1 MNRKTYGG
9 VVSVSAGAKLTMYE
23 GIYVNPYV
31 DPPLNE
37 EEATEAV
44 NEMNGYQSRAEVG
57 TWHTPQASLAHEEHH
72 RRQWEDAYKF
82 YWKCLKSRLSPAT
95 KNRTWMKP

>member
-1 MNRKTYGG
+1 
-9 VVSVSAGAKLTMYE
+9 MYE

-31 DPPLNE
+31 DPPLNG

-44 NEMNGYQSRAEVG
+44 NEMNGYQARGRVG

-82 YWKCLKSRLSPAT
+82 YWKDSKIQEMLENQTISCDKEPNMDKAV
-95 KNRTWMKP
+95 KFM